1 MGSGTPGPG
10 EITVKFGLTARGVLW
25 GAVLLAGVVAFGP
38 GCAKKKT
45 VGLIK
50 GEPTL
55 VVVQVNDQPITL
67 GEVDRAVKQ
76 LYRQGRRPGVDP
88 TAPEDSL
95 QAKAIED
102 LISQRLLYL
111 EARKAGTVP
120 TDQEAAD
127 FIKGFWQQRFPS
139 EDSFVVALKSIG
151 MTKEQFV
158 LDWQMNTGINKFLQ
172 KAVQETV
179 KVTPEQAQAYY
190 DAHQEEFR
198 RGEMAHAR
206 HIFLPVPEGAT
217 PEVSASIKAKLEA
230 IAAKIKGGADFAQ
243 VAQTSSQDPNSA
255 PKGGDLG
262 FFPRGSRMPA
272 PLDSVAFALAP
283 GTVSG
288 PVRTSFGWHLIKTD
302 EIVPS
307 GIVPFAEIKDRLIP
321 GLTQKRVGAKVEAW
335 VAELKQKAKIKRKV

>member
-158 LDWQMNTGINKFLQ
+158 LDYQMNTGINKLIQ
-172 KAVQETV
+172 KTVEETV

-190 DAHQEEFR
+190 DTHQQEFQQPER
-198 RGEMAHAR
+198 AHAR
-206 HIFLPVPEGAT
+206 HILLRVPEGAT
-217 PEVSASIKAKLEA
+217 PAVWAETKAKLEA
-230 IAAKIKGGADFAQ
+230 IAAQIKGGADFGQLAQ
-243 VAQTSSQDPNSA
+243 AKSEDPGSG

-262 FFPRGSRMPA
+262 LFRRGQMVA
-272 PLDSVAFALAP
+272 PFDSVAFALAP
-283 GTVSG
+283 GTISG
-288 PVRTSFGWHLIKTD
+288 PVRTSFGWHLIKTE
-302 EIVPS
+302 EIIPA
-307 GIVPFAEIKDRLIP
+307 GLVPFAEIKDRITP
-321 GLTQKRVGAKVEAW
+321 MLTQKRAGAAIETW
-335 VAELKQKAKIKRKV
+335 LAELKKKAKIKRKV